1 MYPAVRRMGL
11 RLTIYHTIAR
21 AAIVVQ
27 AVGDSQFP
35 IRFWRKIDYLSD
47 NL

>member
-21 AAIVVQ
+21 AIVVQ